1 MVGYVIPQTR
11 RRALEYKVTVKLI
24 GKNLI
29 GENTFIKRDGSENH
43 QNKTNIYFV
52 FLFNTFVFY

>member
-11 RRALEYKVTVKLI
+11 RIALEYKVTVKLI
-24 GKNLI
+24 GKTLI
-29 GENTFIKRDGSENH
+29 GESTFIKRDGSENH

-52 FLFNTFVFY
+52 FLFNIFVFY

>member
-1 MVGYVIPQTR
+1 MIPQTR